1 MIGTRIAPSPT
12 GFFHIGTARTA
23 LFNYLFAKKLNGE
36 FLLRIEDTDTE
47 RSKKIYEDNIID
59 GLKWLGLNWDG
70 EIIRQSDRT
79 AIYKKHLR
87 KLIDERKAFYCFHT
101 LAELKEEQKEQE
113 LRKLPYKHDCEHKNL
128 TESKIKAEGG
138 ENSIIRLINPNR
150 KITFSDTV
158 RGEIV
163 FDSDLL
169 GDLSLAKNLDNPLY
183 NFAVVVDDHEM
194 EISHVL
200 RGEDHLSNT
209 PKQIL
214 IQEALGFEQPE
225 YAHLP
230 LILGTDRSKLSK
242 RHGATFVGEYREQGY
257 LPEAMLNFMA
267 LLGWH
272 PNTNQEI
279 FSLAELIK
287 EFDLARVQ
295 KGGAIFDINKLNSI
309 NHHYI
314 KNTVPAELAKALK
327 PHLAKYNPDEN
338 FLIKTARLFR
348 DRLQKFSEIGELAG
362 FIFDLPNYE
371 TKTLIWKNT
380 EPQKIK
386 ENLETILSKI
396 EKISPADFNI
406 DTLSTGIMPLANE
419 QGRGEFLWPLRAALS
434 GLDKSPGPFEI
445 MAVLGQEESLRR
457 IKQAVKK
464 LS

>member
-1 MIGTRIAPSPT
+1 M
-12 GFFHIGTARTA
+12 
-23 LFNYLFAKKLNGE
+23 
-36 FLLRIEDTDTE
+36 
-47 RSKKIYEDNIID
+47 
-59 GLKWLGLNWDG
+59 
-70 EIIRQSDRT
+70 
-79 AIYKKHLR
+79 
-87 KLIDERKAFYCFHT
+87 
-101 LAELKEEQKEQE
+101 
-113 LRKLPYKHDCEHKNL
+113 
-128 TESKIKAEGG
+128 
-138 ENSIIRLINPNR
+138 INPNR

-295 KGGAIFDINKLNSI
+295 KGQAFFDINKLNSI

-327 PHLAKYNPDEN
+327 PYLAKYNPDEN
-338 FLIKTARLFR
+338 LLIKTARLFR

-419 QGRGEFLWPLRAALS
+419 QGRGEFLWPLRVALS